1 MGRRTIY
8 YPQYDTNGTA
18 VTVDFGK
25 EVFNWDDMLADYGSR
40 TDAVSGNVK
49 GTAAN
54 QEAVAR
60 LMLDLGVA
68 VDMDYGADASGTN
81 HGSAATG
88 LQNYFGLKDARK
100 LSRTAYT
107 EPAWMDIIYKQLNEG
122 LPIVYGGLDAVSG
135 GHSFVF
141 DGYDS
146 EGKVHVNWGWYGE
159 DNGYFYVAS
168 LDPVH
173 NGNAYEFNSAQDMI
187 VDINPGIAGTRLQT
201 DVHLTDAGTLAT
213 QIDLDKRF
221 DYDTLRVA
229 GPINGSDV
237 RLIREMAGRD
247 STGALTEGRLH
258 VLDLSEAHI
267 VGGGSAYLSED
278 GRRYVTA
285 TDSLT
290 DKLFYGCTLM
300 TVALPHDVK
309 AMGDGVL
316 AMCNGLDSVALVA
329 DGGQNFICRDGII
342 YNKEGNEV
350 IAVLPNVTGNV
361 VVKKGITRLHDY
373 ALAGCNHVKSVKLAS
388 TVQQLGKEAFNDC
401 VNLSLLKTYSKT
413 VPALDGP
420 DVFKGLATATL
431 KVYVP
436 RGTKTQYLSAEQ
448 WKDLGKTCFTEFGT
462 TIKARNATK
471 KQGED
476 NPVFGYQVI
485 GP

>member
-1 MGRRTIY
+1 MRLTILTALCVASLTASALPRSRQQMAAIATATFQEQAPVLISGKRRIVQQKQVRELIRRDGLSVYGDGAQSITVVSADDVAPAVLGYSVEASNVTSNANFLWWLEQMDKVVQQAAASGNAIAFTKPDTTKYKSSIASMVTTRWGQEAPYNNMCPIATGSTRCLTGCVATSIAQVLYFHHGPKTGMGRRTIY

-54 QEAVAR
+54 QEAVSR

-187 VDINPGIAGTRLQT
+187 VDINPDIAGTRLQA
-201 DVHLTDAGTLAT
+201 DVHLTDAGTLAA
-213 QIDLDKRF
+213 QIDWDKRY

-229 GPINGSDV
+229 GPINGTDV

-258 VLDLSEAHI
+258 VLDLSDAHI
-267 VGGGSAYLSED
+267 VGGGAAYLTED
-278 GRRYVTA
+278 GRQLTR
-285 TDSLT
+285 SLIS
-290 DKLFYGCTLM
+290 CSM
-300 TVALPHDVK
+300 
-309 AMGDGVL
+309 
-316 AMCNGLDSVALVA
+316 
-329 DGGQNFICRDGII
+329 
-342 YNKEGNEV
+342 
-350 IAVLPNVTGNV
+350 AV
-361 VVKKGITRLHDY
+361 R
-373 ALAGCNHVKSVKLAS
+373 S
-388 TVQQLGKEAFNDC
+388 
-401 VNLSLLKTYSKT
+401 
-413 VPALDGP
+413 
-420 DVFKGLATATL
+420 
-431 KVYVP
+431 
-436 RGTKTQYLSAEQ
+436 
-448 WKDLGKTCFTEFGT
+448 
-462 TIKARNATK
+462 
-471 KQGED
+471 
-476 NPVFGYQVI
+476 
-485 GP
+485 